1 MTFTADVVGISILL
15 GVFIFLIIIKLP
27 VAFSLAISAMVTAAY
42 KGISLG
48 ALTQKMVSGVDSF
61 SLLAIPFFILAG
73 EIMGAGGISD
83 RLVKFADVIVG
94 RVRGGLACVNV
105 LDSTFFGAVQG
116 SVVADIASM
125 GPIELRMMK
134 KQGYPVEFSTC
145 VTISGACQSVLIPPS
160 HNMIIFASAVG
171 GLSVGKLFM
180 AGLIP
185 GITLG
190 IVLMIQ
196 VYIISLIRHYPKGE
210 KYKFKEAIKISL
222 ECSAGLFTVVLIMGG
237 VFGGIVTANESAVI
251 ACIWAFFIALFVYKG
266 ITVKD
271 VWPILKRVLGT
282 LAMVMTLIAASS
294 AFGYMMT
301 ILRIPSLITSGLLTI
316 SHNKYVLLLLINLS
330 LLLLGCI
337 MDMAP
342 LILICA
348 PILMPVVTGPVIGMD
363 PIHFGVVMLLN
374 LSIGLLTPPVG
385 TALFVGA
392 GISGLKIEQIAKAMI
407 PFYIT
412 MVLTLL
418 LLTYVPALSMT
429 IPNMMYGK

>member
-1 MTFTADVVGISILL
+1 MTVDVLGISLLL
-15 GVFIFLIIIKLP
+15 GVFVVLVIIKFP
-27 VAFSLAISAMVTAAY
+27 VAFSLAISAMVTALY

-83 RLVKFADVIVG
+83 RLVNFADVIVG

-105 LDSTFFGAVQG
+105 LASTFFGAVQG
-116 SVVADIASM
+116 SVVADIASL
-125 GPIELRMMK
+125 GPIEMRMMK
-134 KQGYPVEFSTC
+134 KQGYPQEFAAC

-185 GITLG
+185 GVTLG
-190 IVLMIQ
+190 IVLIIQ
-196 VYIISLIRHYPKGE
+196 VYIISVMRHYPKGQ
-210 KYKFKEAIKISL
+210 KYKLREAAKILLDS
-222 ECSAGLFTVVLIMGG
+222 SAGLFTVVLIIGG
-237 VFGGIVTANESAVI
+237 VFAGIVTANESAVL
-251 ACIWAFFIALFVYKG
+251 ACIWAFIIALFVYRG
-266 ITVKD
+266 LTVKD
-271 VWPILKRVLGT
+271 IWPILKRVLGT

-301 ILRIPSLITSGLLTI
+301 ILRIPTLITQGLLSI
-316 SHNKYVLLLLINLS
+316 SHNKYVLLLLINAS
-330 LLLLGCI
+330 LLLVGCI

-348 PILMPVVTGPVIGMD
+348 PILLPVVTGPVIGMD
-363 PIHFGVVMLLN
+363 PIQFGIVMLLN

-392 GISGLKIEQIAKAMI
+392 GITGIKIEHIAKAMI

-418 LLTYVPALSMT
+418 LLTFIPALSMT
-429 IPNMMYGK
+429 IPNLMFGK